1 MSKSQA
7 IRRNEARQAKR
18 LEIIELF
25 TSIGYTQLNN
35 RDISGLNLNELQE
48 LLKYGIKKWVV
59 EKGGNNNGW

>member
-7 IRRNEARQAKR
+7 VRRNEAVEAKR

-25 TSIGYTQLNN
+25 ESMGYTQLND

-48 LLKYGIKKWVV
+48 LLKYGIKK
-59 EKGGNNNGW
+59 